1 MLPLGFGLLLAFD
14 FGFWFAAGFVFVF
27 GFRFDACAW
36 FWVWVWVLGLMI
48 ESGVYK
54 YIDRR
59 DKIIDTFIFL
69 NINSKSNN
77 KYIFKSII
85 TLILWSILI

>member
-1 MLPLGFGLLLAFD
+1 MVCCLRLILGFGLLLAFD
-14 FGFWFAAGFVFVF
+14 FRFWFAAGFVFVF

-36 FWVWVWVLGLMI
+36 FWVWVLGLMI

-59 DKIIDTFIFL
+59 DKKIDTFIFL
-69 NINSKSNN
+69 NIQVEQ
-77 KYIFKSII
+77 
-85 TLILWSILI
+85 